1 MILPNTQSPLQTIWS
16 QKAWP
21 KKMQSNASHKS
32 RIVGMRRSD
41 AEEDEFYETNPD
53 DFIILL
59 DQMKRDGIELSHKIW
74 EPSCGHGALSE
85 ELSIR
90 GHNVLSS
97 DLIPRGYGNTS
108 DFLFQHTTLD
118 GTKLPS
124 KIRGDIITNPPYKG
138 SIDIQFVE
146 RANELVE
153 DGGWVIM
160 LVKTQWFASLGRFLL
175 FQRIGRPNYIYTHH
189 ARISIFKAG
198 DRSLGSNNS
207 LDYEW
212 YLWKKGTPGKA
223 ERRSIAHP
231 KWASKYPEL
240 DILNFVNN

>member
-124 KIRGDIITNPPYKG
+124 KIRRWWMGNNA
-138 SIDIQFVE
+138 S
-146 RANELVE
+146 E
-153 DGGWVIM
+153 DTMVRFAWKVPFIPKNR
-160 LVKTQWFASLGRFLL
+160 KTKLYLHPSRKDK
-175 FQRIGRPNYIYTHH
+175 YI
-189 ARISIFKAG
+189 
-198 DRSLGSNNS
+198 
-207 LDYEW
+207 
-212 YLWKKGTPGKA
+212 
-223 ERRSIAHP
+223 
-231 KWASKYPEL
+231 
-240 DILNFVNN
+240 